1 MCTQISRKTAPRVS
15 FVGAGDLCT
24 LKWNVLGVLLLLFL
38 FFLNQCGT
46 RQLCYFAISIDKTFC
61 LNTVH
66 TELVSFIFSVILL
79 YESASMVTLFLCP
92 PPTPLLHT
100 SSSFHTCVWLL
111 WGVLSICHCSVWP
124 SSCPG
129 WGGNDDSE
137 TFLPLYVGLATPR
150 GLCCHSLC
158 GFPTCFL
165 PVLFILCEGAD
176 PTKSNFLSFLFLFLN
191 KLI

>member
-1 MCTQISRKTAPRVS
+1 MYSNKQKDCTASQLRWCWR
-15 FVGAGDLCT
+15 FVHFKVKRFGGF
-24 LKWNVLGVLLLLFL
+24 VVVVF

-158 GFPTCFL
+158 GFPTCFFACPL
-165 PVLFILCEGAD
+165 YTLWRGWPY
-176 PTKSNFLSFLFLFLN
+176 
-191 KLI
+191 

>member
-1 MCTQISRKTAPRVS
+1 MCTQISRKTAPRVT
-15 FVGAGDLCT
+15 FVGAGDLCN
-24 LKWNVLGVLLLLFL
+24 LKWNVFLFLLFL
-38 FFLNQCGT
+38 LFFFLNQCGT

-66 TELVSFIFSVILL
+66 TELVSFILVSSCCMRVQVWWHCSSV
-79 YESASMVTLFLCP
+79 

-137 TFLPLYVGLATPR
+137 RLS
-150 GLCCHSLC
+150 CHYMW
-158 GFPTCFL
+158 G
-165 PVLFILCEGAD
+165 
-176 PTKSNFLSFLFLFLN
+176 
-191 KLI
+191 

>member
-1 MCTQISRKTAPRVS
+1 MCTQISRKTAPRVT
-15 FVGAGDLCT
+15 FVGAGDLCN
-24 LKWNVLGVLLLLFL
+24 LKWNVFLFLLFL
-38 FFLNQCGT
+38 LFFFLNQCGT

-92 PPTPLLHT
+92 PH
-100 SSSFHTCVWLL
+100 
-111 WGVLSICHCSVWP
+111 P
-124 SSCPG
+124 SSTHEFLFSYLCLALVGSLVYLSLFCLTQFLPWLRG
-129 WGGNDDSE
+129 KWWQWE

-158 GFPTCFL
+158 GFPTCFCACPL
-165 PVLFILCEGAD
+165 YTLWRGWPY
-176 PTKSNFLSFLFLFLN
+176 
-191 KLI
+191 